1 LAPALLTARWRSQ
14 FRTDRLYSEIN
25 FVLSRFCQPFYELF
39 GHVDRLLSTP
49 ASEPLPP
56 NANIQLLAQALL
68 LLTELFHDLNSQ
80 DLPPF
85 FEEHLDDFM
94 GNEASGKE
102 GWLRKY
108 LSWERPELKGDV
120 SSGRGVCADNQDD
133 DDVPGSLEKIRAS
146 ICEIAE
152 LYALKYSEE
161 FKQLGSFVNGVWT
174 MLTTVGP
181 SGKEDLVRRFLVKHS

>member
-1 LAPALLTARWRSQ
+1 MVCSPLLTPSLDGRLTESLPVLSLISRWRSQ

-49 ASEPLPP
+49 ASQPLPP
-56 NANIQLLAQALL
+56 NASIELLAQALL

-94 GNEASGKE
+94 GNEATGKE

-120 SSGRGVCADNQDD
+120 SDN
-133 DDVPGSLEKIRAS
+133 LEFPLTSR
-146 ICEIAE
+146 
-152 LYALKYSEE
+152 
-161 FKQLGSFVNGVWT
+161 T
-174 MLTTVGP
+174 MMMCP
-181 SGKEDLVRRFLVKHS
+181 DR

>member
-1 LAPALLTARWRSQ
+1 MRLFSSSLKWLTRRWRSQ

-39 GHVDRLLSTP
+39 SHVDRLLSTP
-49 ASEPLPP
+49 ASQPLPP
-56 NANIQLLAQALL
+56 NASIELLAQALL

-94 GNEASGKE
+94 GNEAAGKE

-108 LSWERPELKGDV
+108 LSWERAELKGDV
-120 SSGRGVCADNQDD
+120 S
-133 DDVPGSLEKIRAS
+133 LKEK
-146 ICEIAE
+146 
-152 LYALKYSEE
+152 
-161 FKQLGSFVNGVWT
+161 
-174 MLTTVGP
+174 
-181 SGKEDLVRRFLVKHS
+181 H

>member
-1 LAPALLTARWRSQ
+1 MVYLLPLTPSSDGRIFISSLDQELTTRWRSQ

-49 ASEPLPP
+49 ASQPLPP
-56 NANIQLLAQALL
+56 NASIELLAQALL

-94 GNEASGKE
+94 GNEAAGKE

-120 SSGRGVCADNQDD
+120 CPIERYQLTGRTTMTSQDRW
-133 DDVPGSLEKIRAS
+133 KR
-146 ICEIAE
+146 
-152 LYALKYSEE
+152 
-161 FKQLGSFVNGVWT
+161 LGHQS
-174 MLTTVGP
+174 
-181 SGKEDLVRRFLVKHS
+181 VR